1 MQRVET
7 RGLEKKCNGDCIELK
22 AAKQEIAELVEENRL
37 LRAKLDRANEDL
49 RSSQEAQMS
58 QNLRHCYESIINLHN
73 QKSKHHFAT
82 IKSQLSIQSNSTP
95 LLKVQKNGNVKTYSP
110 EMLRLGIK
118 LIAGV
123 LMSARM
129 IPKAMDAIL
138 RAAGLDSKTEI
149 EIPTYTYFNN
159 IRPMLQHMN
168 REIIKHHCQNAKY
181 LSLGVDESPRRIK
194 SSNVISVVLTDENGT
209 SCLVKVAEH
218 NERGELQK
226 STYDAEKAIQ
236 ILKSELG
243 DEFKPTMKKTLNIIT
258 DSCSNA
264 KATRE
269 KLVQKLDDMNLID
282 DQQRVGLPCDIHIF
296 NIAEEDTIKFA
307 SPSGRLESLSK
318 RCGFNVAPP
327 KGQPQDNIYLHWQKV
342 VPARNFKY
350 YLGKRFRYRLDNV
363 NLAFVEFGN
372 LKQVVEQTA
381 STSAGAFSIN
391 ELLEDHSIYVEMA
404 VVGKMIPLLEHCW
417 SKLSVIQPAHELQA
431 KLKELHEAVE
441 LVAKNEIAVEDVLE
455 TFHQSEAAEEVNNII
470 ENDFFGDEDYAS
482 KLHDVFLKVTRKL
495 LNSMDPFMKL
505 NESMTILPTNIDVER
520 FVSKL
525 N

>member
-58 QNLRHCYESIINLHN
+58 QNLRNWCESIINLHN
-73 QKSKHHFAT
+73 QNSKHRFAT
-82 IKSQLSIQSNSTP
+82 IKSQLSIQSHPSK
-95 LLKVQKNGNVKTYSP
+95 LLKIQKNGNVKTYSA
-110 EMLRLGIK
+110 EMLRLGIV
-118 LIAGV
+118 LISGV

-129 IPKAMDAIL
+129 IPKAMMAIL
-138 RAAGLDSKTEI
+138 SAADLDEKKEI
-149 EIPTYTYFNN
+149 EVPTYTFFNN
-159 IRPMLQHMN
+159 IRPMLQQMN
-168 REIIKHHCQNAKY
+168 RDIIIDFCQKAKHLC
-181 LSLGVDESPRRIK
+181 LGVDESPRRIK
-194 SSNVISVVLTDENGT
+194 SSNVISVVLTDDEGK
-209 SCLVKVAEH
+209 SCLIKIAEH
-218 NERGELQK
+218 NERGEMQK
-226 STYDAEKAIQ
+226 STYDCQRVVE
-236 ILKSELG
+236 ILETELG

-264 KATRE
+264 RATRE
-269 KLVQKLDDMNLID
+269 KLVQKLDEMNLID

-363 NLAFVEFGN
+363 TLAFVEFGN

-381 STSAGAFSIN
+381 STSAGALSIN
-391 ELLEDHSIYVEMA
+391 ELLEDPSIYVEMA

-431 KLKELHEAVE
+431 KLKELQEAVD
-441 LVAKNEIAVEDVLE
+441 LVAQNEIAVEDVLE
-455 TFHQSEAAEEVNNII
+455 TFHQSETATEVNNII
-470 ENDFFGDEDYAS
+470 ENDFYEDDEYAS
-482 KLHDVFLKVTRKL
+482 KLHEVFLKVTNKL

-520 FVSKL
+520 FVSK
-525 N
+525 